1 MKNQLEKLIKTSNGI
16 TLIALVVTI
25 IVLLILA
32 GILIQMLTGD
42 NGIIQRAGEEKVI
55 QDKAEI
61 IEQAKM
67 DILAQIAENKGETL
81 SNIQFKNI
89 LIKYFKEDDIPNRFP
104 KDLSILELTTLNN
117 KYKILAS
124 EIYTG
129 NIIEAPLTIGDVME
143 VGDWVEYISDESEYT
158 TTESE
163 IGVVQTLN
171 TDKTTK
177 WRVWKIED
185 DKVIIIP
192 SSPINSLE
200 LYGVMGYI
208 NGSET
213 INKVC
218 KKLYTNISLGVKEI
232 DIRSMNLDD
241 IEYATGENRENTK
254 YTSGPSGTY
263 VFNEIL
269 EFTSGKFFTYEENEK
284 TITNSEPNEA
294 SSENPVKVRNTT
306 VYVDKNY
313 NNWQWKSIENKKI
326 GTTSYGEMIGVTYGW
341 LSDPCTFFKKSVKAS
356 PPRVDY
362 GLHAVKGLSGVN
374 INGGIMV
381 NSNGTGKSGT
391 YGLRPL
397 IYLNE
402 KLFID
407 GSYSDRDGKSEST
420 AWKITNQ
427 TN

>member
-1 MKNQLEKLIKTSNGI
+1 
-16 TLIALVVTI
+16 
-25 IVLLILA
+25 
-32 GILIQMLTGD
+32 MLTGD
-42 NGIIQRAGEEKVI
+42 NGILTRAGEAKER

-67 DILAQIAENKGETL
+67 DILAQIAENKGESL
-81 SNIQFKNI
+81 SNTQFKNI
-89 LIKYFKEDDIPNRFP
+89 LIKYFKEDNIPNNFP
-104 KDLSILELTTLNN
+104 NDLSTLELTTLNN
-117 KYKILAS
+117 KYKILVS

-129 NIIEAPLTIGDVME
+129 SIIEVPLTIGDAME

-185 DKVIIIP
+185 NKVTIIP
-192 SSPINSLE
+192 SNPINLLE

-213 INKVC
+213 VNKVC
-218 KKLYTNISLGVKEI
+218 KKLYTNNSLGVKEI

-263 VFNEIL
+263 IFNEIL

-313 NNWQWKSIENKKI
+313 NNWQWKPIENKKI
-326 GTTSYGEMIGVTYGW
+326 GTISYGEMIGVTDGW
-341 LSDPCTFFKKSVKAS
+341 LSDPCTFFKKQTKTKV
-356 PPRVDY
+356 RVDY
-362 GLHAVKGLSGVN
+362 GLQTVKDSSGVY
-374 INGGIMV
+374 INAGKIV
-381 NSNGTGKSGT
+381 TSNGIGSSET

-402 KLFID
+402 KLLID

>member
-1 MKNQLEKLIKTSNGI
+1 
-16 TLIALVVTI
+16 
-25 IVLLILA
+25 
-32 GILIQMLTGD
+32 MLTGE
-42 NGIIQRAGEEKVI
+42 NSILKRAGDAKDNTERV
-55 QDKAEI
+55 EI
-61 IEQAKM
+61 IESAKI
-67 DILAQIAENKGETL
+67 DVLAEIAKNNGEAL
-81 SNIQFKNI
+81 SNIQLKNI
-89 LIKYFKEDDIPNRFP
+89 LMKYFKEDNIPNNFP
-104 KDLSILELTTLNN
+104 NDLSTLELTTLNN
-117 KYKILAS
+117 KYKILVS

-129 NIIEAPLTIGDVME
+129 NIIKKPLTIGYAMK

-158 TTESE
+158 TTEAE

-185 DKVIIIP
+185 NKVIIIP
-192 SSPINSLE
+192 SSPINLLE

-218 KKLYTNISLGVKEI
+218 KKLYTNNTLGVKEI

-241 IEYATGENRENTK
+241 IEYATGENRENTR

-269 EFTSGKFFTYEENEK
+269 EFTSGKFYTYEENEK

-294 SSENPVKVRNTT
+294 SSENPVKVKNTT
-306 VYVDKNY
+306 VCVDKNY
-313 NNWQWKSIENKKI
+313 NNWQWKPIENKKI
-326 GTTSYGEMIGVTYGW
+326 GTISYGEMIGVTDGW
-341 LSDPCTFFKKSVKAS
+341 LSDPCTFFKKQTKTKV
-356 PPRVDY
+356 RVDY
-362 GLHAVKGLSGVN
+362 GLHTVKDLSGVY
-374 INGGIMV
+374 INGGKMV
-381 NSNGTGKSGT
+381 TSDGIGSSAT

-402 KLFID
+402 KLLID
-407 GSYSDRDGKSEST
+407 GLYSDRDGKSEST
-420 AWKITNQ
+420 AWKITNK